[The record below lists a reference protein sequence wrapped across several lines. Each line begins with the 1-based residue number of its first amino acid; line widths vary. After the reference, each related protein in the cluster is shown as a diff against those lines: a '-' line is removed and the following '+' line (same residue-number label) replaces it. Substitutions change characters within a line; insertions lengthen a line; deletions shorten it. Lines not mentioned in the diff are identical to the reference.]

1 MTFEIL
7 KGWFLSI
14 NLRNG
19 VGIDLEFHWDK
30 PVWITYQSKGEV
42 HARVSEF
49 DGVEILIPFMRLSF
63 GQLFEIKTHSDQ

>member
-19 VGIDLEFHWDK
+19 VGIDLEFHRDK
-30 PVWITYQSKGEV
+30 PVWITYQSKGEL
-42 HARVSEF
+42 HATVSEF
-49 DGVEILIPFMRLSF
+49 DGVELNVPFMRVSL
-63 GQLFEIKTHSDQ
+63 GQLFEVKNDDKT

>member
-30 PVWITYQSKGEV
+30 PVWITYAKGDEMF
-42 HARVSEF
+42 ARVSEF
-49 DGVEILIPFMRLSF
+49 DGVEILLPFIRISL
-63 GQLFEIKTHSDQ
+63 GQLFEVKTTD